1 MVGTVMGVGGESD
14 SENKR
19 KQRLVYVQPMHIF
32 V

>member
-1 MVGTVMGVGGESD
+1 MGVGGESD

-19 KQRLVYVQPMHIF
+19 KQRLVYVQPWTGMHIF